1 MATYTVIPDG
11 TGAFAVEIQHSGGV
25 QITGGFKTES
35 DAKTWMVERQ
45 AMERGQLADV
55 CGIHCPRLAA
65 TG

>member
-45 AMERGQLADV
+45 AEDAKRGKKRAKVKAGRGD
-55 CGIHCPRLAA
+55 
-65 TG
+65 